1 MRVLRMCECTDEWA
15 PTHLLSSGSRGILV
29 NIRFPD
35 DTEKVLPLQT
45 QIFFSHML
53 ATSRSRSLTFSHPF
67 SLLRSHSCTLSR
79 IYVFVCV
86 IFLYGVADRRG
97 RRRQHSIGNPGK
109 GGPLWWGREEI
120 VCMCNDRVIG
130 RSAGGFLSLSLSLAG
145 ARALSP
151 SYSLSL
157 SLSHATWQ
165 TDNDLFLTLR
175 DESCRTREWFMSHI
189 IVADVWPGGAC
200 GGSCSCS
207 TCRYI

>member
-1 MRVLRMCECTDEWA
+1 MRRYRADRSWAHACTQVCRVLSVFLSICLSVVLSGCLSACMRVLRMCECTDEWA

-109 GGPLWWGREEI
+109 GGPLW
-120 VCMCNDRVIG
+120 
-130 RSAGGFLSLSLSLAG
+130 
-145 ARALSP
+145 
-151 SYSLSL
+151 
-157 SLSHATWQ
+157 
-165 TDNDLFLTLR
+165 
-175 DESCRTREWFMSHI
+175 
-189 IVADVWPGGAC
+189 
-200 GGSCSCS
+200 
-207 TCRYI
+207 